1 MTKVKLITL
10 LTSTSVVLLVLYFW
24 NLNKQTQLRQPIV
37 AHVELRNKCE
47 ISEDYLMVYDTKTG
61 ERARFRHGEA
71 KLNTEYGN
79 LLTIKLDRA
88 AKGLSI
94 SSPNERAKPKV
105 MIKIECDSS
114 SRFDEIK
121 ESLKNEL
128 N

>member
-1 MTKVKLITL
+1 MTKVKLITF

-24 NLNKQTQLRQPIV
+24 SLNKQTQLRQPIV

-105 MIKIECDSS
+105 MIKIECDSP